1 MVNCYLC
8 DEVVDINDENV
19 THLCDSIYICLECYN
34 NEYNYSENCCS
45 CFIPYTFSENI
56 FYIKYLKDNYNCI
69 KCLLNIEDN
78 IKYEIND
85 DLYISYSSDIHKE
98 NKGVQTKIGAAYFD
112 IKVDKKRKYFP
123 RRLSQNETKIIE
135 VNAWY
140 KWIDFSKYTIGTT
153 IIAAKKGWESKVI
166 IIGNFCKNCR
176 EPTNTSDDYCTPC
189 YKDMSGQSGR
199 PGMGSYSGIYN
210 KCDNCCNLFKFNKKS
225 DIYCYKCILD
235 YCPNCF
241 ILEEKLEEY
250 KKINNGTNNIRKS
263 RTNKILTLINKIKNG
278 DFYGKKEFKI
288 GSKTY
293 VFNGK
298 YSDKKEKYS
307 FLKYFNN
314 NFWNEKYQYD
324 LIKDNI
330 EDPDEYYLRKTE
342 EYKKYWEKVEADKI
356 KSKNKMNEIFRDY
369 SVIKL
374 DKEYFI
380 NKYENKTLKEI
391 YMNIHKELN
400 DLEEEYNNFRKIEE
414 IYLKLRQKNTDVLS
428 KIKEIENNEINN
440 LISEYEKLK
449 LNEYTVLKNIGKK
462 INNGLSKNDAKKISL
477 ISNNDRSSRLIRY
490 CKRLYLL
497 EKHYDIKTIFNAGIT
512 NYIRDFT
519 DNSFNIFLNF
529 CVKNNV

>member
-19 THLCDSIYICLECYN
+19 TPLCDSIYICLECYN
-34 NEYNYSENCCS
+34 NEYNYSENCYS
-45 CFIPYTFSENI
+45 CFRPYTFSENI
-56 FYIKYLKDNYNCI
+56 FYIKYLKENYNCI
-69 KCLLNIEDN
+69 RCLLNIEDN

-98 NKGVQTKIGAAYFD
+98 NKGVQTKIGASYFD

-123 RRLSQNETKIIE
+123 RRLSKNETKIIE

-166 IIGNFCKNCR
+166 IIVNFCKNCR
-176 EPTNTSDDYCTPC
+176 EPTNTSD
-189 YKDMSGQSGR
+189 
-199 PGMGSYSGIYN
+199 
-210 KCDNCCNLFKFNKKS
+210 
-225 DIYCYKCILD
+225 D

-314 NFWNEKYQYD
+314 NFWNEKYQYN

-369 SVIKL
+369 PVIKL

-400 DLEEEYNNFRKIEE
+400 DLEEEYNKFRRIEE

-428 KIKEIENNEINN
+428 KIKEIENNDINN

-462 INNGLSKNDAKKISL
+462 INDGLSKNDAKKISL

-497 EKHYDIKTIFNAGIT
+497 EKHYDIKTIFNSGIT

-519 DNSFNIFLNF
+519 DDNFNIFLNF
-529 CVKNNV
+529 CVKINV